1 MTFSLPKQFSVTK
14 IGFEK
19 KKNALAGIGLS
30 KRALLSLLPPES
42 FDSDPL
48 PDMSLPLVKTLCAAA
63 AARRSPASSS
73 WGRGAAA
80 ALAASPSTPTTLAL
94 PLGSN
99 DHLPR
104 VLRHLGGRRCFSQDR
119 GLPLRRTTTNDIV
132 GGRSTIGVFTPITA
146 SLWIERLRREEG
158 ATLPP
163 KPAEGPLPPSASA
176 VVKLY
181 NFTTDA
187 QLREL
192 YRNP

>member
-1 MTFSLPKQFSVTK
+1 
-14 IGFEK
+14 
-19 KKNALAGIGLS
+19 
-30 KRALLSLLPPES
+30 
-42 FDSDPL
+42 
-48 PDMSLPLVKTLCAAA
+48 MSLPLVKTLCAAA

-163 KPAEGPLPPSASA
+163 KPAEGPLPPSWARLQA
-176 VVKLY
+176 LKGLHLYGNQKLSGPVSK
-181 NFTTDA
+181 A
-187 QLREL
+187 LRETL
-192 YRNP
+192 SCPAPLRR